1 MATYMNSDSGIDHIP
16 AILNEPIFQKAF
28 QEAGLANLSPE
39 QRDRYEQSLIQYR
52 DLKSALETAVEERE
66 IEIAKNAITAGLED
80 RVIAAITGL
89 SLEHIEKLRLTLIS
103 GS

>member
-1 MATYMNSDSGIDHIP
+1 MNSDSGIDHIP

-66 IEIAKNAITAGLED
+66 SEIAKTMLAEHEPAAK
-80 RVIAAITGL
+80 IARYTGL
-89 SLEHIEKLRLTLIS
+89 SIEQVEKLRTSLKPES
-103 GS
+103 